1 MFYHRIVMCLLF
13 ILPSFL
19 PAKTLSEQKEKIT
32 HYSVTI
38 QINGANDVGDTLFG
52 DDISSTLRD
61 HLSLVE
67 KSNIEEINDGQKQ
80 FLLDKTPQEVEQIL
94 NTLGYFNNQTEIKN
108 TEEGYLIDVSLGKK
122 ITVENLI
129 VVLEGPI
136 NEDERLPFYYQDIFL
151 NWRLYLGEHFT
162 QNEWAA
168 DKSRALM
175 AITQK
180 KYPQAKISHSE
191 ALIDP
196 QKSSSILTLYID
208 SQEAVRFGQ
217 IRAKGYDR
225 YPKSI
230 IANMADFSSG
240 SDYDVNKLLDYQ
252 AALEQDSHYSNV
264 LVSANFDEMADN
276 TVPVDVVVNE
286 VPRQKVDIGLSYD
299 SEEGAGLRLGYD
311 HYNMFKRGYTGS
323 AVFDINSYEQS
334 LSLGVAQPRNG
345 RGKFWTS
352 GVNFSNKS
360 AQNLQSRTAN
370 AGLWYARV
378 RDGIDSRLGVE
389 YYLDS
394 SKIKDGQKFGT
405 QYVTMLT
412 ASWKRNKIT
421 TRTRPANGYYLFGKV
436 GTTVGS
442 MLSTANIQR
451 AEIDGAYYFTPKNRQ
466 IGTLIIRGGAAYIF
480 AKKQEK
486 VPAGLLFRT
495 GGAQS
500 VRGYEA
506 DSIGIA
512 GENGTVLGGKAK
524 VVAGI
529 EYNIPIKHDYA
540 VAVFHDAGGVDNHF
554 RNIDIKHATGIG
566 VRWYS
571 PVAPLAFD
579 IAYAHEN
586 RKIGWHINLGTRF

>member
-1 MFYHRIVMCLLF
+1 MFCYRLVVYLLL
-13 ILPSFL
+13 ILPCFL
-19 PAKTLSEQKEKIT
+19 LAKPSLDKKEDIT
-32 HYSVTI
+32 HDTVAI
-38 QINGANDVGDTLFG
+38 QVDGANDVGDALFG
-52 DDISSTLRD
+52 DDIATTLHE

-67 KSNIEEINDGQKQ
+67 KSQMTGINKSQKQ
-80 FLLDKTPQEVEQIL
+80 FLVNKTPEEVEQIL
-94 NTLGYFNNQTEIKN
+94 NTLGYFNNQTKVVTTTDGYIIDIK
-108 TEEGYLIDVSLGKK
+108 LGQK
-122 ITVENLI
+122 ITVENIII
-129 VVLEGPI
+129 VLDGDI
-136 NEDERLPFYYQDIFL
+136 TQDEKLAFYYRDIFL
-151 NWRLYLGEHFT
+151 NWRLTLGSHFQ
-162 QNEWAA
+162 QNLWNN
-168 DKSRALM
+168 DKNQALM
-175 AITQK
+175 ILTQK
-180 KYPQAKISHSE
+180 KYPKAKISHSE

-208 SQEAVRFGQ
+208 SKEAVRFGK

-230 IANMADFSSG
+230 IANMADFSTG

-264 LVSANFDEMADN
+264 LVSANFDEMIDN

-360 AQNLQSRTAN
+360 AQNLHSRTAN

-378 RDGIDSRLGVE
+378 RNGIDSRLGVE

-394 SKIKDGQKFGT
+394 SKIKGGQKFGT
-405 QYVTMLT
+405 QYVTMFT

-436 GTTVGS
+436 GTTVGN

-451 AEIDGAYYFTPKNRQ
+451 AEIDGAYYFTPENRQ
-466 IGTLIIRGGAAYIF
+466 MGTLIIRGGAAYIF

-540 VAVFHDAGGVDNHF
+540 VAVFHDAGGVDNQF

-579 IAYAHEN
+579 IAYAHKR